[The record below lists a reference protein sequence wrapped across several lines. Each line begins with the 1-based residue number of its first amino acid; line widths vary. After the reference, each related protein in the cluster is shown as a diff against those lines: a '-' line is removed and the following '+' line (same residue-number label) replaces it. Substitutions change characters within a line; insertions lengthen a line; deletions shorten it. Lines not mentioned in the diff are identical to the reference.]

1 MNISHSG
8 FAVGAHII
16 NLSGPLNANL
26 AEEVTQTFRD
36 ISDQGIERVVIN
48 LADVPFIDS
57 RGLVALVAGYRIFG
71 SNARNFRLA
80 ALDNQPK
87 LLFDLTGFDRIFQTF
102 DSVAEATKAELD
114 SQAYLRLSFPVFV
127 PQPATLDS
135 MLY

>member
-1 MNISHSG
+1 MNISHSE
-8 FAVGAHII
+8 FAIGAHII
-16 NLSGPLNANL
+16 NLSGPLNTNL

-36 ISDQGIERVVIN
+36 ISNQGIERVVIN

-57 RGLVALVAGYRIFG
+57 RGLVALVTGYRIFD

-80 ALDNQPK
+80 ALNNQPK

-102 DSVAEATKAELD
+102 NSVAEAIEAELD
-114 SQAYLRLSFPVFV
+114 SQTHLRFSFPVFV

-135 MLY
+135 VLY

>member
-1 MNISHSG
+1 MSISHSE
-8 FAVGAHII
+8 FAIGAHLV
-16 NLSGPLNANL
+16 NLSGPLNINL

-36 ISDQGIERVVIN
+36 ISNQGVERVVIN

-71 SNARNFRLA
+71 SNDRNFRLA

-102 DSVAEATKAELD
+102 DSVAEAVRAELD
-114 SQAYLRLSFPVFV
+114 SQAQLRLKFPVFV
-127 PQPATLDS
+127 PQPATLNS
-135 MLY
+135 ALY